1 MSDVLRVKTLTFEN
15 QPFSAYNLEV
25 AEDHTFFIGAE
36 RAWVHNASTCELLI
50 EKGLIGT
57 YKTAEEGFEVVGG
70 HHVLSKALFKGID
83 GLSYTSF
90 KNLALSI
97 TEGGL
102 KELKLAIEHTN
113 VSGSLSRIQQDLYQ
127 EFAKK
132 GNKVIT
138 LAQAKAIEIEALVK
152 GGISR
157 ANAEELL
164 GKAVSKIEDALKKLG
179 KDPETL
185 ELHIP
190 YLR

>member
-1 MSDVLRVKTLTFEN
+1 
-15 QPFSAYNLEV
+15 
-25 AEDHTFFIGAE
+25 
-36 RAWVHNASTCELLI
+36 
-50 EKGLIGT
+50 
-57 YKTAEEGFEVVGG
+57 
-70 HHVLSKALFKGID
+70 
-83 GLSYTSF
+83 
-90 KNLALSI
+90 
-97 TEGGL
+97 
-102 KELKLAIEHTN
+102 LKLVIEHTN

-132 GNKVIT
+132 GNKVII